1 MNQPQDHAGEEGA
14 KPAEPGNDEAPETPR
29 SLSLWELITT
39 TLWAVLGVQ
48 SRRNR
53 ERDFTH
59 GKAIHFIVAGIVF
72 TLVFVIGMI
81 LLVNLVLSR
90 AG

>member
-1 MNQPQDHAGEEGA
+1 MSEPSDHRRQNPEQPSDG
-14 KPAEPGNDEAPETPR
+14 GNGDDEQPRR
-29 SLSLWELITT
+29 SLSLWEMITT

-48 SRRNR
+48 SSRNR

-59 GKAIHFIVAGIVF
+59 GKAIHFVAAGILF
-72 TLVFVIGMI
+72 TVLFVVGMI
-81 LLVNLVLSR
+81 LLVNLVLSG